1 MLINCCQKIW
11 SAGVSLKNIIIFFW
25 QIHHSHS
32 GAWLILVGFI
42 NDGKIYFSKYSRQR
56 EILIW
61 KVELRIFLLVSLN
74 VILSFTMMKKK
85 ITRNNFLLI
94 KRRCLLC
101 AVMLKKILWEISS
114 ILLDFFEISLG
125 LCPAAYLAWLA
136 WNGLFWP
143 VEWMAGF
150 QSSLKKFFDNFSCQ
164 EMGLKKFFIK
174 KSQQPV
180 RFIY

>member
-1 MLINCCQKIW
+1 MLPKNLINGRFPK
-11 SAGVSLKNIIIFFW
+11 KYYHFFFW

-61 KVELRIFLLVSLN
+61 KVELRIFLLVG
-74 VILSFTMMKKK
+74 FTMMKK
-85 ITRNNFLLI
+85 TQNNFLLI

-143 VEWMAGF
+143 VEWIN
-150 QSSLKKFFDNFSCQ
+150 QVLKKNFS
-164 EMGLKKFFIK
+164 
-174 KSQQPV
+174 
-180 RFIY
+180 